1 MRTGKEEDMSE
12 SAKVSRFWEE
22 LKSGRFASMVKESS
36 RGQSVSSSQEVYNIL
51 KPIFAEEDD
60 IEKVYFIFLDAQNK
74 VLAIENLFSGSITA
88 SSIYPR
94 EIVKRLLSLKATS
107 FIMVHN
113 HPSGNTN
120 PSSEDKSI
128 TIKVGIAAASIDVQ
142 FHDHIIIGDGYHS
155 MADTGWLNG
164 VSKRFSN
171 LLMSEPHI
179 ER

>member
-94 EIVKRLLSLKATS
+94 EIVKRLIHLKAS
-107 FIMVHN
+107 AFIMAHN
-113 HPSGNTN
+113 HPSGDIK
-120 PSSEDKSI
+120 PSAEDKSI
-128 TIKVGIAAASIDVQ
+128 TIKIAMAAASIDAQ
-142 FHDHIIIGDGYHS
+142 FHDHIIIGNGFHS
-155 MADTGWLNG
+155 MADTGWLKG
-164 VSKRFSN
+164 VSSRFSN
-171 LLMSEPHI
+171 LLKSEPHT
-179 ER
+179 EQ